1 MCSSKG
7 MGFDNGYYDQLNQ
20 YYGLSYIWRFIVG
33 SSKMNYFVI
42 FAKVM
47 KTFSEFVK
55 DFSKT
60 GH

>member
-42 FAKVM
+42 FAEVM

>member
-1 MCSSKG
+1 
-7 MGFDNGYYDQLNQ
+7 
-20 YYGLSYIWRFIVG
+20 
-33 SSKMNYFVI
+33 MNYFVI

-60 GH
+60 GHLEVCLCIS

>member
-1 MCSSKG
+1 
-7 MGFDNGYYDQLNQ
+7 MGFENGYYDQLNQ